1 MWTMGRSSSIRTNQL
16 LALGRGLA
24 KRCPRCGQGK
34 LFVRWFDL
42 PERCPRCGLS
52 FDRGDG
58 FWLGSMAINLGVT
71 ELVFGAFALSVIL
84 ATWPGVLWTLLTV
97 LAVGLNAIVPIVFY
111 PWAKTIFLSFDLM
124 LHQIDNIGAAELER
138 TARENALREE
148 SEANVARAIEDAE
161 GARPPAVRGERGR
174 PRS

>member
-1 MWTMGRSSSIRTNQL
+1 MGLSGSLRRTHPL

-24 KRCPRCGQGK
+24 KRCPRCGQGR
-34 LFVRWFDL
+34 LFIRWFDL

-71 ELVFGAFALSVIL
+71 ELVFGAFALSMIL
-84 ATWPGVLWTLLTV
+84 ATWPDVPWTLLTV
-97 LAVGLNAIVPIVFY
+97 LAVALNAVVPVLFY
-111 PWAKTIFLSFDLM
+111 PWAKTIFLAVDLM
-124 LHQIDNIGAAELER
+124 LHQIDNVTAAELER
-138 TARENALREE
+138 TASENALREE
-148 SEANVARAIEDAE
+148 SEANVARALEDAE
-161 GARPPAVRGERGR
+161 GATRAGQRRLRGR